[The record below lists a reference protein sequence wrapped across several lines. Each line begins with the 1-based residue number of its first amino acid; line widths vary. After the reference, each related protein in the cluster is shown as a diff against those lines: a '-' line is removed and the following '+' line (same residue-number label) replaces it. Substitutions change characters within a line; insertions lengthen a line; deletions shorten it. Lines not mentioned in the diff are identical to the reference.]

1 MAIVAGLQ
9 TSEEEDEKTVI
20 LKGTAELQPADD
32 TLRITIPTEHQAPT
46 NRTIDI
52 RWSIRIVEQDFT
64 P

>member
-20 LKGTAELQPADD
+20 LKGTATLVPGDD
-32 TLRITIPTEHQAPT
+32 TLRISIPPEHQTPT

-52 RWSIRIVEQDFT
+52 RWTIRIVEQE